1 MNATTKAIVL
11 STIKYS
17 DYDIIVKCYTE
28 LGIKSYLIKRIF
40 KHGKGKLSP
49 AYFQPLTQLE
59 ITANYNPNKTLHF
72 IKEAI
77 INYSYTTIS
86 SNVAKQTIAV
96 FLSEVL
102 TKVLKEEEP
111 NHKLFLYLETAFI
124 WLDTHL
130 MSANFHL
137 LFLMN
142 LTKYLGFYPE
152 NDSSA
157 LYFDLEQGKFSNQQI
172 SNQYLSGENLVHFKM
187 LLGTNF
193 DVLHELKFNKK
204 VRQTI
209 LDNLIQYFQLHLP
222 GFSKP
227 KSLEVLKAVFS

>member
-1 MNATTKAIVL
+1 MITTTKAIVL
-11 STIKYS
+11 STIKYA

-28 LGIKSYLIKRIF
+28 LGLKSYLVKRIF
-40 KHGKGKLSP
+40 KQKKGKLSP
-49 AYFQPLTQLE
+49 AFFQPLTQLE
-59 ITANYNPNKTLHF
+59 ITAKYNPNKTLHF
-72 IKEAI
+72 IKEA
-77 INYSYTTIS
+77 NVGYSYTTIFAD
-86 SNVAKQTIAV
+86 VAKQTIAV

-102 TKVLKEEEP
+102 TKVLREEET
-111 NHKLFLYLETAFI
+111 NHQLFTYLETAFI
-124 WLDTHL
+124 WLDTHH

-152 NDSSA
+152 KDTSS
-157 LYFDLEQGKFSNQQI
+157 LYFDLAAGKFSNQKPL
-172 SNQYLSGENLVHFKM
+172 NQYISGENLIHFKM

-204 VRQTI
+204 IRQTI
-209 LDNLIQYFQLHLP
+209 LENVIQYFQLHLP
-222 GFSKP
+222 GFNKP

>member
-1 MNATTKAIVL
+1 MVATTKAIVL

-28 LGIKSYLIKRIF
+28 LGVKSYLVKNIF
-40 KHGKGKLSP
+40 KQRKGKLSP
-49 AYFQPLTQLE
+49 AFFQPLTQLE

-72 IKEAI
+72 INEVTV
-77 INYSYTTIS
+77 NYSYTTIS
-86 SNVAKQTIAV
+86 TDVAKQTIAV

-102 TKVLKEEEP
+102 TKALREEEA
-111 NHKLFLYLETAFI
+111 NEKLFAYLEIVFK
-124 WLDTHL
+124 WLDTHS

-152 NDSSA
+152 KENGS
-157 LYFDLEQGKFSNQQI
+157 LYFDLEAGKFSNHRS
-172 SNQYLSGENLVHFKM
+172 SNQYISGENLVHFKT

-193 DVLHELKFNKK
+193 DVLHELKFNKN
-204 VRQTI
+204 VRQMI
-209 LDNLIQYFQLHLP
+209 LEYLIQYFQLHLP

>member
-1 MNATTKAIVL
+1 MDATTKAIVL
-11 STIKYS
+11 STIKYA

-28 LGIKSYLIKRIF
+28 LGIKSYLVKRIF
-40 KHGKGKLSP
+40 KQKRGKLSP
-49 AYFQPLTQLE
+49 AFFQPLTQLE
-59 ITANYNPNKTLHF
+59 ITANYNPNRTLHF
-72 IKEAI
+72 IKEAN
-77 INYSYTTIS
+77 INYSYTTIFAD
-86 SNVAKQTIAV
+86 VAKQTIAV

-102 TKVLKEEEP
+102 TKTLREEET
-111 NHKLFLYLETAFI
+111 NQQLFAYLETAFI
-124 WLDTHL
+124 WLDTHN
-130 MSANFHL
+130 MSSNFHL

-152 NDSSA
+152 KDTNC
-157 LYFDLEQGKFSNQQI
+157 LYFDLESGKFSNQPT
-172 SNQYLSGENLVHFKM
+172 SNHYISGENLTYFRM

-204 VRQTI
+204 VRQNI
-209 LDNLIQYFQLHLP
+209 LEILIQYFQLHLP

>member
-1 MNATTKAIVL
+1 MDATTKAIVL
-11 STIKYS
+11 SSIKYA

-28 LGIKSYLIKRIF
+28 LGIKSYLVKRIF
-40 KHGKGKLSP
+40 KQKKGKLSP
-49 AYFQPLTQLE
+49 AFFQPLTQLE

-72 IKEAI
+72 IKEA
-77 INYSYTTIS
+77 NVSYSYTTIFAD
-86 SNVAKQTIAV
+86 VAKQTIAV

-102 TKVLKEEEP
+102 TKTLREEET
-111 NHKLFLYLETAFI
+111 NQQLFTYLETAFI
-124 WLDTHL
+124 WLDMHN

-152 NDSSA
+152 KDIDS
-157 LYFDLEQGKFSNQQI
+157 LYFDLENGKFSNQLI
-172 SNQYLSGENLVHFKM
+172 SNHYISGENLMYFRM

-204 VRQTI
+204 VRQNI
-209 LDNLIQYFQLHLP
+209 LEILIQYFQLHLP